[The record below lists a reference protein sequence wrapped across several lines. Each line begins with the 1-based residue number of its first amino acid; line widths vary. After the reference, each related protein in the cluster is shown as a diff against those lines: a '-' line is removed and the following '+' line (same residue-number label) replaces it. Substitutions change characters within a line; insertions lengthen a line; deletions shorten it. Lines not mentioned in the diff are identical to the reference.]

1 MKNKAKPE
9 IATIESM
16 AGTLWQFLYGGLKN
30 LRLVH
35 KACVQRYHE
44 SFPITPA
51 ETLYGAVSR
60 IGCSGTNL

>member
-1 MKNKAKPE
+1 MKNKAKLE

-16 AGTLWQFLYGGLKN
+16 PGTLWQFLYGGLKN
-30 LRLVH
+30 LQLVH
-35 KACVQRYHE
+35 KACVQRYHK